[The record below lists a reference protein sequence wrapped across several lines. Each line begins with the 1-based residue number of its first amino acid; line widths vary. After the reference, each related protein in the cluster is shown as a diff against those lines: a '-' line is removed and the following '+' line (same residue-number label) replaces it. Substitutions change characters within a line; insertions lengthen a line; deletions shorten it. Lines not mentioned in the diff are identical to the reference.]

1 MPNNYTRT
9 RTVDARLND
18 AGPYEAIVIS
28 HLDPRSMG
36 TLEVEIIRHTRSGT
50 TPQRTGQIATV
61 RYLSPF
67 YGTTPAEGLTA
78 NDGFQNTQ
86 KSYGMWMIPPDVG
99 TRVLV
104 MFVEGN
110 SAYGYWIGCVMEEG
124 MNFMIPSAGQASTTL
139 TTDATPTNLK
149 ENKLPVGEY
158 NKLIEKGEK
167 VDPTLFKKPY
177 NKDFTEV
184 LEVQGLLN
192 DEARGTTTSSAR
204 REVPSAV
211 FGISTPGPL
220 DKRNKHPTAKYGAE
234 GEQADH
240 PFNRLGGTSLVM
252 DDGDDKFIRATHASD
267 GPPVYIN
274 KEKGEAGGDETI
286 PQNELFRIRT
296 RTGHQILLHNSED
309 FIYISNSR
317 GTAWIEL
324 TSDGKID
331 IYSYDSISINSDQDI
346 NLLAER
352 DLNFEAGRN
361 INMRA
366 AARYSDGKESENGIP
381 SGRVQIESAFSTN
394 ILAGK
399 DLSLSMKNN
408 FHLAPD
414 ANFNLHVKG
423 DLNLSTDANLHLQAN
438 DNIYLKA
445 DKSFYRQAHR
455 SIHDLVTDPDPEQD
469 SMGYY
474 LHAPTVDIS
483 ALRHIHST
491 AGSDIVENAA
501 TTISNNAGESIHHV
515 ASSGINLLGGSI
527 VAGDAGQ
534 IHWNSGRA
542 VEGSNTLAAIALR
555 VTSSNI
561 DSAVDGPVSG
571 DQAASAPN
579 RPSPPQPLSL
589 ITLPYIIPGAQ
600 NAVSFQSI
608 VPRAPQH
615 EPWPHHENLNPF
627 EFKPEGT
634 DRERPGDLSIQSRVL
649 TPDTFRKNKDGLAT
663 SVFVNVIGPANTDE
677 FSNTGCGVVNS
688 NSPSTSGAP
697 GGVAGSGTSAG
708 SGSGV
713 NGYGGTPGGVSYNGQ
728 GELAPVTAGGRTVQV
743 AKVFQRY
750 FQGFLDDLAASGYR
764 IRELGGYSSRQ
775 ARGSTSWSYHAS
787 GAAIDINPGPN
798 GFFKPRPPNSPI
810 TDMPVETVRRLC
822 RKWHLGWGGDWNR
835 ISDAMH
841 FSAAK
846 TEFGGWNIPRNG
858 QVPSTATVQNMKTFE
873 DGSPT
878 VADRSSPS
886 KEGPQ

>member
-50 TPQRTGQIATV
+50 TPQRTGQISTV

-67 YGTTPAEGLTA
+67 YGTTPADGLTA

-110 SAYGYWIGCVMEEG
+110 SAYGYWMGCVMEEG

-139 TTDATPTNLK
+139 TTEATPTNLR

-184 LEVQGLLN
+184 LEVQGLIN

-252 DDGDDKFIRATHASD
+252 DDGDDKFIRATHAAD

-286 PQNELFRIRT
+286 PQNELLRFRT
-296 RTGHQILLHNSED
+296 RTGHQIVMHNSED
-309 FIYISNSR
+309 FIYIANSR

-331 IYSYDSISINSDQDI
+331 IYAYDSISVNSDEDI
-346 NLLAER
+346 NFVAER
-352 DLNFEAGRN
+352 DVNIEAGRN

-366 AARYSDGKESENGIP
+366 AARYSDGKESDNGIP
-381 SGRVQIESAFSTN
+381 CGRVQIESAFTTN

-408 FHLAPD
+408 FQLAPEAD
-414 ANFNLHVKG
+414 FMLHVKG
-423 DLNLSTDANLHLQAN
+423 DMHFSTDANLHLQAK
-438 DNIYLKA
+438 DNIYMKT
-445 DKSFYRQAHR
+445 DKSFYRHAYR
-455 SIHDLVTDPDPEQD
+455 SIHDLVTDPSTEDA
-469 SMGYY
+469 MGYY
-474 LHAPTVDIS
+474 LTAPSIDLKAGS
-483 ALRHIHST
+483 YIHSS
-491 AGSDIVENAA
+491 AGSDIVENAG
-501 TTISNNAGESIHHV
+501 TTISNNAGASIHHQ
-515 ASSGINLLGGSI
+515 AASGINLLGGSI
-527 VAGDAGQ
+527 IAGDAGE
-534 IHWNSGRA
+534 IYWNSGRA
-542 VEGSNTLAAIALR
+542 ASGTNTAAIQALR
-555 VTSSNI
+555 VTGSNI
-561 DSAVDGPVSG
+561 DSATEGPESG
-571 DQAASAPN
+571 GQAASAPN
-579 RPSPPQPLSL
+579 RATAPQPLSL

-608 VPRAPQH
+608 VTRAPQH
-615 EPWPHHENLNPF
+615 EPWPHHENLSPL
-627 EFKPEGT
+627 EFKPENT
-634 DRERPGDLSIQSRVL
+634 DRERPGDLNIQSRVL
-649 TPDTFRKNKDGLAT
+649 TPDTFRKNKDGLAS
-663 SVFVNVIGPANTDE
+663 SVFVNIIGPVNTEE

-688 NSPSTSGAP
+688 SNPSTSGAP
-697 GGVAGSGTSAG
+697 GGAGRSGTSASG
-708 SGSGV
+708 SSGV
-713 NGYGGTPGGVSYNGQ
+713 NGYGGTPGNVSYSGQ
-728 GELAPVTAGGRTVQV
+728 GALAPVTAGRRSVQV
-743 AKVFQRY
+743 AAVFQKY
-750 FQGFLDDLAASGYR
+750 FQGFLDDLAASGYQ
-764 IRELGGYSSRQ
+764 INQLGGYSNRR
-775 ARGSTSWSYHAS
+775 AVGSSSWSYHAS
-787 GAAIDINPGPN
+787 GAAIDINPPRN
-798 GFFKPRPPNSPI
+798 GFFRPRPPNSPI

-822 RKWHLGWGGDWNR
+822 RKWNLGWGGDWT
-835 ISDAMH
+835 SSTDAMH
-841 FSAAK
+841 FSAARR
-846 TEFGGWNIPRNG
+846 ELGGWNIPRNG
-858 QVPSTATVQNMKTFE
+858 QIPSTATVQNMRTFE
-873 DGSPT
+873 EGNPT
-878 VADRSSPS
+878 LADNSKAS